1 MMTAIL
7 SPQPGAATADVPTAH
22 PELRLRLNPALDR
35 KGTVD
40 GAWWPRTRDAAAEL
54 PALIAA
60 VGERSGRNV
69 LRVGVHRDAW
79 DHIPHRIPTPGR
91 QVRVGWFR
99 SADPSL
105 VTLSLAGTEPVTL
118 LVVPPGTA
126 EETATAALTLA
137 AAGTVGV
144 SPGDILHPAAP
155 EGGSGGPEGHA
166 DRDSS

>member
-7 SPQPGAATADVPTAH
+7 SPPPGAVTADVPAARS
-22 PELRLRLNPALDR
+22 ELRLELNPALDR

-40 GAWWPRTRDAAAEL
+40 GAWWPRTRDATAEL

-60 VGERSGRNV
+60 VDQRSGRPV
-69 LRVGVHRDAW
+69 LRVGLYLDAW
-79 DHIPHRIPTPGR
+79 DHIPHRVPAPGR

-99 SADPSL
+99 SADPNL
-105 VTLSLAGTEPVTL
+105 ITLTFAGTEPVTL

-137 AAGTVGV
+137 AADTIGV
-144 SPGDILHPAAP
+144 RPGDILHPAAP
-155 EGGSGGPEGHA
+155 EDDSGGP
-166 DRDSS
+166 